1 VIAVRRLPI
10 YLTLVCTLLH
20 PIAAD
25 AAAPI
30 VDPGAVVENLPLPAS
45 FLQKMVQE
53 NQPDP
58 SGAEQRNRGG
68 KWLTVNNQIGTDRL
82 VTVGLLTRNPQY
94 IADALNAASYA
105 FSHQNPDGSFIDAM
119 GYNARE
125 QAGATGGFIVY
136 LAHSLLML
144 RQSSWFHQSLQTAQL
159 RAQAQSL
166 YGPFATTLNWF
177 IPQASLLRTD
187 QAATNRIISYGA
199 EYYLSGTLLNNAQA
213 IDIGRSFLE
222 EGLDKQLEDGTFPE
236 VGGFDSSY
244 QNVSLYFAQITFL
257 QMPPSDPLR
266 ERLWSGIQRGM
277 ARELRNFMPSGEIS
291 TVGNTRIKYIPGAAR
306 QHELDWHYATL
317 TQAYYAAI
325 TGDPQAR
332 QNVQLI
338 LGHYF
343 AQ

>member
-1 VIAVRRLPI
+1 MIANRRFP
-10 YLTLVCTLLH
+10 LVVALAICIAH
-20 PIAAD
+20 PLAAN
-25 AAAPI
+25 AAAPA
-30 VDPGAVVENLPLPAS
+30 VDPGAVVERLPLPAS
-45 FLQKMVQE
+45 FLQRMVQE

-82 VTVGLLTRNPQY
+82 VTAGLLMRNPQY

-105 FSHQNPDGSFIDAM
+105 FAHQNPDGSFIDAM

-125 QAGATGGFIVY
+125 QAGAAGGFIVY
-136 LAHSLLML
+136 LSHSLLML
-144 RQSSWFHQSLQTAQL
+144 RDSSWFQQSPQTAQL

-166 YGPFATTLNWF
+166 YGPLAKTLNWF
-177 IPQASLLRTD
+177 IPQADLLRTD

-199 EYYLSGTLLNNAQA
+199 EYYLSGTLLGNSQA
-213 IDIGRSFLE
+213 IDIGRSFIE
-222 EGLDKQLEDGTFPE
+222 AGLDKQFGDGTFPE

-244 QNVSLYFAQITFL
+244 QNVSLYFAQVTFL

-266 ERLWSGIQRGM
+266 ERLWSAIQRGL
-277 ARELRNFMPSGEIS
+277 ARELRNLMPSGEIS
-291 TVGNTRIKYIPGAAR
+291 TVGNTRIKYIPGATR

-317 TQAYYAAI
+317 AQAYYAAI
-325 TGDPQAR
+325 TGDPQAK

-338 LGHYF
+338 LAHYF